1 MQHASS
7 GAFLDETIF
16 EPTGT
21 GPLDG
26 LKFAVKDLI
35 DLAGL
40 PTGCGNPSWRASHSL
55 AVAHAVCVEQVL
67 AAGAR
72 CVGKTVTD
80 ELAFSLL
87 GENPFYGTPRN
98 PRAPERVPGGSSS
111 GSASAVACGLV
122 DFAIGTDTGG
132 SVRVPA
138 SNCGIFGLRPSHGSV
153 SVAGVYPFAP
163 TFDTVGILAADLEI
177 LTRTASV
184 LLARDLPASARVRR
198 LHVITEA
205 FELAEPAVGAQLY
218 EAVAQL
224 ADRLGVSLVTTSL
237 RDIDEDPTGQ
247 ALDAWYDTYCQV
259 QWPEIWS
266 QLGPWYQAT
275 GPELSPFALGS
286 LELTRKYDRSRA
298 LAAIRRREDLAAHLD
313 RFLGPDDLLCL
324 PTVHT
329 PAPLQGSHAVRGF
342 SRAYYSRALAL
353 TAISGIGR
361 LPALSLPLAEVD
373 GLPVGLCLLAGSGQ
387 DAFLL
392 AAARQAVPAPVA

>member
-7 GAFLDETIF
+7 GAFLDETVF
-16 EPTGT
+16 DPTGA

-26 LKFAVKDLI
+26 LRFAVKDLV

-40 PTGCGNPSWRASHSL
+40 PTGCGHPAWRDSHPR
-55 AVAHAVCVEQVL
+55 AVSHAVCVEQVL

-87 GENPFYGTPRN
+87 GENQFYGTPLN

-138 SNCGIFGLRPSHGSV
+138 SNCGIYGLRPSHGAV

-163 TFDTVGILAADLEI
+163 TFDTVGLLAADLEVLI
-177 LTRTASV
+177 RAAGV
-184 LLARDLPASARVRR
+184 LLAREIPAIARVRR

-205 FELAEPAVGAQLY
+205 FELAEPAVATSLY
-218 EAVAQL
+218 EAAAQL
-224 ADRLGVSLVTTSL
+224 AEQLGVEVTTTSL
-237 RDIDEDPTGQ
+237 RDIDEDAGGQ

-266 QLGPWYQAT
+266 QLGPWFQAT
-275 GPELSPFALGS
+275 EPELSSFAQGS
-286 LELTRKYDRSRA
+286 LELTRKYDRSRS
-298 LAAIRRREDLAAHLD
+298 LAAIRRREDLAARVS
-313 RFLGPDDLLCL
+313 RFFGPDDLLCL

-329 PAPLQGSHAVRGF
+329 PAPLKGSHSVRGF
-342 SRAYYSRALAL
+342 SRTYYSRALAL

-361 LPALSLPLAEVD
+361 LPALSLPLAEVE
-373 GLPVGLCLLAGSGQ
+373 GLPVGLCLMSGPGQ